1 MMSRIHD
8 LSDIG
13 EIQLDRQDII
23 MSVSQF
29 KRLLVILA
37 ESSQHNK
44 YLHSSFH

>member
-29 KRLLVILA
+29 KRLLVTLA